1 MAGVPTVTLATT
13 DFYTLA
19 VSASRSKGMLDQCIV
34 QVPHP
39 MGGIPAEEVIA
50 KVDANI
56 DKILD
61 ACVNWKPNLEAAAN
75 AAQKAYPLRRF
86 KFKGTYADV
95 NNLYWKRGWSLSLP
109 IVPPTDEAVAEML
122 KGTDRD
128 PSEVIWVV
136 PPRMGQLTVEGIATL
151 GVMAGAKPE
160 HMPLLIAVAEAF
172 ASPLIGW
179 QGSTTTT
186 NPNVPL
192 VIISGPVVEKLGLNA
207 GTGTGSNS
215 NPAQNAIGYFVNLVG
230 DIVGGSRHPDV
241 DKTTQGSPMEI
252 VCSVVCENE
261 PRIPA
266 LWGKTFR
273 EEQGFKKEDSIV
285 TVICSVVFNHNQ
297 DHSANTATMILDTLS
312 ATVAGAAIGSAGT
325 PCLAPYDP
333 PKTTAGFGI
342 LLLAPEH
349 ADTIAHDGVTREQA
363 SEYLAAHAVLPMKA
377 YAGSIGGKCRPGPEW
392 NPLTPETLVPRY
404 STGRSIYIVVT
415 GGPGKH
421 SQFWPAFQTVAPSS
435 VKIQGY

>member
-1 MAGVPTVTLATT
+1 MAGVPTLTIATS
-13 DFYTLA
+13 DFHTLA
-19 VSASRSKGMLDQCIV
+19 VNASKSKGMLDQCIV
-34 QVPHP
+34 EVPHP
-39 MGGIPAEEVIA
+39 MGGIPADEVIA

-56 DKILD
+56 DMILD
-61 ACVNWKPNLEAAAN
+61 ACVNWKPNLV
-75 AAQKAYPLRRF
+75 QDDSSQRKPYPLPRF
-86 KFKGTYADV
+86 TFEGTYADV

-109 IVPPTDEAVAEML
+109 VVPPTDEAVAAML

-128 PSEVIWVV
+128 PSEVVWIV
-136 PPRMGQLTVEGIATL
+136 PPRMGQLTVEGIAAL

-160 HMPLLIAVAEAF
+160 HMPLLIAVAEALS
-172 ASPLIGW
+172 SPLIGW

-192 VIISGPVVEKLGLNA
+192 VIISGPVVQKLGLNA
-207 GTGTGSNS
+207 GTGTGSNG

-230 DIVGGSRHPDV
+230 DIVGGSKHPNV
-241 DKTTQGSPMEI
+241 DKTTQGTPMEI
-252 VCSVVCENE
+252 VCSVVCENDA
-261 PRIPA
+261 RTPA
-266 LWGKTFR
+266 AWGTTFR
-273 EEQGFKKEDSIV
+273 EEQGFRKEDSIV

-349 ADTIAHDGVTREQA
+349 AETIAHDGVSKAQA
-363 SEYLAAHAVLPMKA
+363 SDYMAAHAVLPMKA
-377 YAGSIGGKCRPGPEW
+377 YAGSIGGRCKPGPEYD
-392 NPLTPETLVPRY
+392 PLTPETLVPRY
-404 STGRSIYIVVT
+404 LSGKSIQIVVT
-415 GGPGKH
+415 GGAGKH

-435 VKIQGY
+435 VKIAGY